1 MVGTVFCLEYSFR
14 ETILTTPTQ
23 QQDIDTLA
31 ADIKDSVNTGKAV
44 KTKLATS
51 QRIIARIT
59 DGIYREPWAAFRELV
74 INAYDAD
81 ATRVIVETGAP
92 DFEQVIIRDN
102 GNGMSPH
109 TVAYMLKSIGGSS
122 KRTSAGTKYNTV
134 SHESPD
140 KSPRGRLLIGKIG
153 IGLFSVAQLTQHFQ
167 IITKSAGENI
177 RTSATIKLETHDEE
191 QLTSNDEHEYVAAD
205 VSISS
210 EHVEESDI
218 KTHGTSIVLYALR
231 PEIRRS
237 LQSDARWR
245 LVDSMGPDGK
255 PVRDAPVYHIG
266 VLPNQIQEMKEGK
279 ESSLPWEE
287 KDSET
292 GKFKKLVE
300 AASDISGRS
309 RAPANLEHFD
319 EYLKLIWN
327 LSLALPLKYADH
339 HPFDLKGSSNILF
352 FKESEDEKSATEI
365 ELEEHET
372 IRDKLNLNARDD
384 TADIPFK
391 VLVDGV
397 ELRRPINLLSE
408 LRRQSR
414 IPSPMLLLGR
424 VEKAFQVEDLVRAG
438 GQLSFEAYL
447 YWNSQIIPKETAGVL
462 IRVREASGTLFD
474 RGFLNYQISEQ
485 NRLSQ
490 ITAEIFVSDGLDSA
504 INIDRESLN
513 YSHPHF
519 LYIQKWLH
527 RALRLLINKNKR
539 LASENLQK
547 ERQEQKT
554 SLEEVRI
561 NTAVS
566 VWEKQRGEEAD
577 PPVVDISKKV
587 PTPEVG
593 GVELEWGE
601 SKEENFDNTK
611 ASALA
616 IVLEA
621 YGVLSHL
628 DSTERAALIRD
639 ILMVL
644 DDHS

>member
-1 MVGTVFCLEYSFR
+1 MEYSFR
-14 ETILTTPTQ
+14 EIILTISTR

-31 ADIKDSVNTGKAV
+31 TRIENSVDTGKAV
-44 KTKLATS
+44 STKLATS
-51 QRIIARIT
+51 QRIIARVT

-92 DFEQVIIRDN
+92 DFKQVIIRDN
-102 GNGMSPH
+102 GNGMSPL

-122 KRTSAGTKYNTV
+122 KRTSTGTKYNTV
-134 SHESPD
+134 SHESAD
-140 KSPRGRLLIGKIG
+140 ESPEGRPLIGKIG

-167 IITKSAGENI
+167 IITKSAGERI
-177 RTSATIKLETHDEE
+177 RTSATIKLETHDDDEH
-191 QLTSNDEHEYVAAD
+191 NDENEYVAGD
-205 VSISS
+205 VSILS
-210 EHVEESDI
+210 EYVEDSDI
-218 KTHGTSIVLYALR
+218 ETHGTSIVLYELR
-231 PEIRRS
+231 PEIRRI
-237 LQSDARWR
+237 LQSEDRWR
-245 LVDSMGPDGK
+245 LVDSIGPDGK

-266 VLPNQIQEMKEGK
+266 VLPNQIQDMKEGEK
-279 ESSLPWEE
+279 PKLPWEE
-287 KDSET
+287 GDSEAE
-292 GKFKKLVE
+292 KFKKLLD

-309 RAPANLEHFD
+309 RVPASLDHFD

-327 LSLALPLKYADH
+327 LSLALPLKYTDH

-352 FKESEDEKSATEI
+352 FEESEDKRSATEI

-372 IRDKLNLNARDD
+372 IRNKLSLSARDN
-384 TADIPFK
+384 AAGIPFK

-397 ELRRPINLLSE
+397 ELRRPINLLPE

-414 IPSPMLLLGR
+414 ISSPMLLVGR
-424 VEKAFQVEDLVRAG
+424 VEEAFQKKDLTRAG

-474 RGFLNYQISEQ
+474 RNFLNYQISEQ

-539 LASENLQK
+539 LASENLQE
-547 ERQEQKT
+547 ER
-554 SLEEVRI
+554 LEEKKSSEKGRMD
-561 NTAVS
+561 TAVS
-566 VWEKQRGEEAD
+566 VWEKQRGIEAD
-577 PPVVDISKKV
+577 PPVASISKDI
-587 PTPEVG
+587 PAPEVG
-593 GVELEWGE
+593 GVEIRW
-601 SKEENFDNTK
+601 EENKQEEKAFDNAK

-616 IVLEA
+616 IVLGA
-621 YGVLSHL
+621 YGVLDHL
-628 DSTERAALIRD
+628 NSSERAALIRD